1 MSVGLS
7 DPAAQTAAY
16 TYTDA
21 ASGLSFT
28 VPANRAEA
36 PLSDERN
43 IIDAK
48 FLSNGE
54 DGATIFFTVEDL
66 FPGLAE
72 ANKGQLSRGDIGN
85 SVFSKSEIADALGCK
100 TSEVSTVTV
109 GGREYYY
116 AETAI
121 TETTTGGLGAFKCR
135 IRHPEFQ
142 PSPDAPAE
150 ATAPGESA
158 FPAEAPAC
166 EAPEAAVPAAD

>member
-1 MSVGLS
+1 MSAGLS

-28 VPANRAEA
+28 VPANWAEA
-36 PLSDERN
+36 PLSDERD

-72 ANKGQLSRGDIGN
+72 ANKRQLSRGDIGN
-85 SVFSKSEIADALGCK
+85 SVFSKSEIADAHSR
-100 TSEVSTVTV
+100 SENFAQALRFLSQ
-109 GGREYYY
+109 RF
-116 AETAI
+116 
-121 TETTTGGLGAFKCR
+121 LRLLHRKL
-135 IRHPEFQ
+135 P
-142 PSPDAPAE
+142 
-150 ATAPGESA
+150 
-158 FPAEAPAC
+158 
-166 EAPEAAVPAAD
+166 